1 FFANR
6 TRMTDQQI
14 QQFQHYLGPETEL
27 IHTHLSWVLITD
39 QYAFKI
45 KKPLHFSFVDFS
57 TLERR
62 KYFCQREV
70 SLNNRLSNGIYLG
83 VCALYE
89 SKESIQ
95 LEENGTAPIGYAVQM
110 RKLPKARQMD
120 VLLKKGGLMP
130 LHLQKLAKAIATFH
144 QSATINYEEPDLPQL
159 QEDFADLASVKPFI
173 HQAFSPVSSQLIDD
187 SIRLSKQFIQLFA
200 PDFTDRKERAQTV
213 DGHGDLHSGNIFL
226 LKEGPIPFDCIEFND
241 HLRQVDVL
249 NEVAFLVMD
258 LEYHNQKALGEAFLN
273 AYFHHHPGR
282 QSPSDGH
289 IFLYYKLYRANVR
302 LKVSVLA
309 AEQMESGP
317 AFDELLR
324 SIARYLRLYTT
335 YAEQLSSV
343 VKAYKAN
350 ASF

>member
-1 FFANR
+1 MN
-6 TRMTDQQI
+6 DQQI
-14 QQFQHYLGPETEL
+14 QQLQHYLGPETEL
-27 IHTHLSWVLITD
+27 IHTHLSWVLLTPEHA
-39 QYAFKI
+39 YKI
-45 KKPLHFSFVDFS
+45 KKPMHFSFVDFS

-62 KYFCQREV
+62 KYFCEREV
-70 SLNNRLSNGIYLG
+70 SLNNRLSSGIYLG

-89 SKESIQ
+89 SEQSIQ
-95 LEENGTAPIGYAVQM
+95 LEENGTSPVGYAVQM
-110 RKLPKARQMD
+110 RRLPKAMQMD
-120 VLLKKGGLMP
+120 VLLKQGAVMP
-130 LHLQKLAKAIATFH
+130 KDLQKLAQAIATFH
-144 QSATINYEEPDLPQL
+144 QGATINYQEPNLPQL

-173 HQAFSPVSSQLIDD
+173 SREFSPVSSQLIDD
-187 SIRLSKQFIQLFA
+187 SIRLSKQFIKIFA
-200 PDFTDRKERAQTV
+200 PDFTERKERAQTV

-273 AYFHHHPGR
+273 AYFHYHPGR

-335 YAEQLSSV
+335 YAEKLAGV
-343 VKAYKAN
+343 VEAYKAN
-350 ASF
+350 S